1 MEGQKGRRYI
11 YPTEPAPNQPN
22 LIKKQEKTNN
32 PPLSGSCQ
40 SCRPPQ
46 GGKGPP
52 KPTRAAV
59 WKGKAPKRGS
69 RTRLPPG
76 DSAPPEARR
85 PRPPSPLHL
94 PESPESPGPSEPPPA
109 QGPEAPRA
117 YPEAAP
123 GQTSFPLEDRHLS
136 GLTTGRE
143 YLNKSS

>member
-11 YPTEPAPNQPN
+11 HPTEPAPNQPN

-40 SCRPPQ
+40 SCRPPKGERAPQSQPGRPFGKERHPQ
-46 GGKGPP
+46 GVPAPASHPEIPP
-52 KPTRAAV
+52 RQKPE
-59 WKGKAPKRGS
+59 G
-69 RTRLPPG
+69 L
-76 DSAPPEARR
+76 DH
-85 PRPPSPLHL
+85 PSPLHL
-94 PESPESPGPSEPPPA
+94 PESPESPGPSEPPS

>member
-40 SCRPPQ
+40 SCRPPKGERAPQ
-46 GGKGPP
+46 SQPGRPFGKERHP
-52 KPTRAAV
+52 
-59 WKGKAPKRGS
+59 RGA

-94 PESPESPGPSEPPPA
+94 PESPESPGPSEPPS